1 MAEAADA
8 ATSVLTPAA
17 YVAAVFLVLL
27 TKGEVIKAVQALLMC
42 MSYLRVTDKFG
53 KQKKATIYN
62 ELYKDYQGRVT
73 ETGDYQQYGPQQY
86 WKDDFLSCLLI
97 TRGTQAFTAES
108 LWNKMKEICKDLRK
122 LEPMFLRM

>member
-42 MSYLRVTDKFG
+42 MSFLRVTDKFG

-62 ELYKDYQGRVT
+62 ELYKDFQERVNNT
-73 ETGDYQQYGPQQY
+73 EDYQQYVPQQY
-86 WKDDFLSCLLI
+86 WKDFSLGLLFS
-97 TRGTQAFTAES
+97 RGTQAFTAET
-108 LWNKMKEICKDLRK
+108 LWNKMKDICKDLRK
-122 LEPMFLRM
+122 LEPMYLRM

>member
-1 MAEAADA
+1 MAEAADP

-27 TKGEVIKAVQALLMC
+27 TKGEVTKAVQALLMC

-62 ELYKDYQGRVT
+62 ELYKDYQDRVT
-73 ETGDYQQYGPQQY
+73 QTEDYQQYVPQQY
-86 WKDDFLSCLLI
+86 WKDFSSSLLL

-108 LWNKMKEICKDLRK
+108 LWNKMKDICKDLRK